1 MARYT
6 VLLTDQVFPDT
17 KLEQTML
24 GDIDAELVVADGTA
38 DDIHARCGDAD
49 ALLTTYF
56 PIDADTVARATRCKI
71 IARYG
76 IGVDNV
82 DIAAANAAG
91 MVVTNVPDYSVQEV
105 GAHALALA
113 LALLRRV
120 SQADALL
127 RGGGWSIDTVR
138 PIRRISTLT
147 AGLIGYGRIAR
158 QLGASLRELGMTILT
173 HDPFLPAA
181 PDDAELVELDDLL
194 ARSDLVSVHAPL
206 TPETRGM
213 IGDREFA
220 VMKETAVII
229 NTSRGPL
236 IEVDELFEALRN
248 GTIGGAGLDV
258 FDQEPVDASR
268 LEGVPNLIATPHMA
282 YYSEEAL
289 QESQRKATT
298 QIIKVLSG
306 EQPDYEVKP

>member
-173 HDPFLPAA
+173 HDPFLPVA

-220 VMKETAVII
+220 LMKETAVII